1 MLELDEE
8 DEEDEYEFIDTLPVT
23 TEGPSVGRIT
33 THFNAKETEEDGKK
47 KEKRYS
53 LDMPIKGFLLL
64 GPLKQYKVFGIF
76 PWSFMIHLMLVIAD
90 SYWLLQMNEVY
101 SDISR
106 TQRSVWYEKFLDE
119 DFDRDDIWINRK
131 KEFFTVGDAL
141 N

>member
-8 DEEDEYEFIDTLPVT
+8 DEEDEYEFVNTLPVT
-23 TEGPSVGRIT
+23 TEGQSVGRIT
-33 THFNAKETEEDGKK
+33 THYDANEEEGKK

-90 SYWLLQMNEVY
+90 SYWLLQMNSVY

-106 TQRSVWYEKFLDE
+106 TQRSVWYEKFLDK
-119 DFDRDDIWINRK
+119 DFDRDDIWINR
-131 KEFFTVGDAL
+131 
-141 N
+141 